1 MNSTRYSSFFRLSRR
16 ALAWSTAGL
25 IVGGVLVGAWQNDN
39 LNQASGEYLNRLF
52 AGLSDDDKRD
62 PKYAVGSLNVAPGLE
77 ARLFAAEPMLTNPT
91 NIDVDAR
98 GRVWVCEAY
107 NYRANISGNP
117 TRPEG
122 DRILI
127 LEDTN
132 GDGQADV
139 TKTFYQGPELVSPL
153 GVWVQGNKVIVSDS
167 PNVFVFTD
175 ENGDDKADKKELLF
189 TGLSG
194 ADHDHG
200 MHSFVFGPD
209 GKWYFNFGNEGK
221 QIRDKDGKAIF
232 DRTTGKEIDTKNYR
246 QGMVFRCNPDGSDME
261 VLGQNFR
268 NNFEVALDSYGT
280 MWQSDN
286 DDDGNKGVR
295 INYVMEYGNYG
306 YTDEMTGAG
315 WRVNRTNLE
324 ATIPLQH
331 WHLNDPGVVPNLLQT
346 GAGSP
351 TGIILYEGKLLPEVF
366 QGQMIHCDAG
376 PNIVRSYPVTKDGA
390 GYKATIV
397 PLLEGVRD
405 QWFRPSDVCVAPDGS
420 LLISDW
426 YDPGVG
432 GHQAGDQNRG
442 RVYRVAPPNTP
453 YKIPKVDL
461 ATTAGA
467 VEALQSP
474 NMAIRYA
481 AWNKLHDLG
490 TKAEKDLAKLY
501 KTSPDPRM
509 KARAL
514 WLLSKLDGKGKKYIE
529 TALKESD
536 PNLRIT
542 GLRAARE
549 LKTDIIPYVKQL
561 VNDTDPQVRRECAIA
576 LRRNTSPEAP
586 DLWAQLAAKH
596 DGKDRW
602 YLEALGIGADG
613 QWDAYY
619 AAWLKRSGA
628 NPVATDAGK
637 DIVWRART
645 KESVPLLASLA
656 GDSKTDLTSRLRY
669 FRAFDFNPGAT
680 EKSTALLSILKT
692 NPNDVQITKLAL
704 RHLDQNFVK
713 NSPEAMASLTKLL
726 DETYGK
732 PEYMEMV
739 SRYEPVAENPRLLA
753 LSQKQFND
761 IVGRDATR
769 QLLKQGGGK
778 QVWEIL
784 NGSNPEAA
792 INMVSALRWVGTK
805 ESLEM
810 LKTIALDEKRPTLL
824 RKEATRAIGGSND
837 GEEMILSLLRSG
849 QIKPEYKT
857 AAVQGVSNTWR
868 KKVRTEAASYLD
880 GAKGAEGK
888 KLPAIP
894 DLLAMTGDAGRG
906 LTVFKTNCAICHQIN
921 SEGMDFGP
929 KLSEIGSKLPK
940 EGQYLSILYP
950 DAGVSFGYEGF
961 EVKFKD
967 GSTVSGII
975 SSKTETDLQMKFPGG
990 VVSDYKMSDV
1000 VSMKQMDASMMPSG
1014 LQENM
1019 STQELVDL
1027 VDYLSSL
1034 KKK

>member
-1 MNSTRYSSFFRLSRR
+1 MNSTRYSSLFRLSGR
-16 ALAWSTAGL
+16 ALAWSAAGL

-39 LNQASGEYLNRLF
+39 LNQASRAYLDRLF
-52 AGLSDDDKRD
+52 AGLSDDDKHD

-77 ARLFAAEPMLTNPT
+77 AKLFAAEPMLTNPT

-107 NYRANISGNP
+107 NYRAAINGNP

-153 GVWVQGNKVIVSDS
+153 GIWVQGNKVIVSDS

-221 QIRDKDGKAIF
+221 QIRDKNGKALF
-232 DRTTGKEIDTKNYR
+232 DRNTGKEIDLNNYR
-246 QGMVFRCNPDGSDME
+246 QGMVFRCNPDGSEME

-268 NNFEVALDSYGT
+268 NNYEVALDSYGT

-315 WRVNRTNLE
+315 WRANRTNLE
-324 ATIPLQH
+324 ATIPQQH

-351 TGIILYEGKLLPEVF
+351 TGIIVYEGKLLPQVF
-366 QGQMIHCDAG
+366 QGQIIHCDAG
-376 PNIVRSYPVTKDGA
+376 PNIVRSYPVTNDGA

-397 PLLEGVRD
+397 PVLEGVRD

-420 LLISDW
+420 LLVSDW

-442 RVYRVAPPNTP
+442 RVYRLAPPNTP
-453 YKIPKVDL
+453 YKMPKVDL
-461 ATTAGA
+461 ATPAGA

-481 AWNKLHDLG
+481 AWNKLHDWG

-501 KTSPDPRM
+501 KSSPDPRM

-514 WLLSKLDGKGKKYIE
+514 WLLSKLDGKGRKYIE

-549 LKTDIIPYVKQL
+549 LKMDLIPYVKQL
-561 VNDTDPQVRRECAIA
+561 VADADPQVRRECAIA

-586 DLWAQLAAKH
+586 DLWAQLAARH

-619 AAWLKRSGA
+619 SAWLKRSGA
-628 NPVATDAGK
+628 NPIGTDGGK

-645 KESVPLLASLA
+645 KEAVPLLARLA
-656 GDSKTDLTSRLRY
+656 GDSQTDLAGRLRY

-680 EKSTALLSILKT
+680 EKSSALLGILKS
-692 NPNDVQITKLAL
+692 NANDVQITKLAL
-704 RHLDQNFVK
+704 RHLDPNFVK

-726 DETYGK
+726 NETYGK
-732 PEYMEMV
+732 PEYVEMV
-739 SRYEPVAENPRLLA
+739 ARYEPVAENPRLLA
-753 LSQKQFND
+753 LSQKLFND
-761 IVGRDATR
+761 PTGRDATR

-778 QVWEIL
+778 LVWDVL

-792 INMVSALRWVGTK
+792 VNMASALRWVGNK

-810 LKTIALDEKRPTLL
+810 LKTVALDENRPAPL

-849 QIKPEYKT
+849 QIKDDYKK
-857 AAVQGVSNTWR
+857 AAVQGVSNSWR
-868 KKVRTEAASYLD
+868 KKVRMEAASYLD

-888 KLPAIP
+888 KMPAIP

-906 LTVFKTNCAICHQIN
+906 VNVFKTNCSICHQVN
-921 SEGMDFGP
+921 SDGMDFGP

-940 EGQYLSILYP
+940 EAQYLSILYP
-950 DAGVSFGYEGF
+950 DAGISFGYEGF

-967 GSTVSGII
+967 GSTVSGIV

-990 VVSDYKMSDV
+990 VVTNYKMSDV
-1000 VSMKQMDASMMPSG
+1000 VSMKQMDASMMPAG

>member
-1 MNSTRYSSFFRLSRR
+1 MNSTRYSSLFRMSRR
-16 ALAWSTAGL
+16 ALALSTAGL
-25 IVGGVLVGAWQNDN
+25 IVGGVLIGAWQNDN
-39 LNQASGEYLNRLF
+39 LNQASRAYLDRLF
-52 AGLSDDDKRD
+52 AGLSDDDKHD

-77 ARLFAAEPMLTNPT
+77 ATLFASEPMLSNPT

-107 NYRANISGNP
+107 NYRANITGSA

-127 LEDTN
+127 LEDNN
-132 GDGQADV
+132 GDGKADV
-139 TKTFYQGPELVSPL
+139 SKVFYQGPELVAPL

-167 PNVFVFTD
+167 PNVYVFTD
-175 ENGDDKADKKELLF
+175 ENGDDKADKKEILF
-189 TGLSG
+189 TGISG

-200 MHSFVFGPD
+200 LHSFLFGPD

-232 DRTTGKEIDTKNYR
+232 DRNTGKEIDLKNYR
-246 QGMVFRCNPDGSDME
+246 QGMVFRCNPDGSEME

-268 NNFEVALDSYGT
+268 NNYEVALDSYGT

-324 ATIPLQH
+324 PTIPLQH

-351 TGIILYEGKLLPEVF
+351 TGIILYEGKLLPQVF
-366 QGQMIHCDAG
+366 QGQIIHCDAG
-376 PNIVRSYPVTKDGA
+376 PNIVRSYPVTNDGA

-397 PLLEGVRD
+397 PLLEGARD

-420 LLISDW
+420 LIISDW

-432 GHQAGDQNRG
+432 GHQAGDLNRG

-461 ATTAGA
+461 ATNAGA
-467 VEALQSP
+467 IEALQNP
-474 NMAIRYA
+474 NMAIRSA

-490 TKAEKDLAKLY
+490 AKAEKDLAKLY
-501 KTSPDPRM
+501 NTSPDPRM

-514 WLLSKLDGKGKKYIE
+514 WLLSKLSNGKKYIE
-529 TALKESD
+529 TALKD
-536 PNLRIT
+536 ANPNLRIT

-549 LKTDIIPYVKQL
+549 LKTDVIPYVKQL
-561 VNDTDPQVRRECAIA
+561 INDTDPQVRRECAIA
-576 LRRNTSPEAP
+576 LRRNKSPEAP

-613 QWDAYY
+613 QWDSYY
-619 AAWLKRSGA
+619 SAWLKRAGA
-628 NPVATDAGK
+628 NPTATDAGK

-656 GDSKTDLTSRLRY
+656 GDSKTDLTGRLRY
-669 FRAFDFNPGAT
+669 FRAFDFNPGLT
-680 EKSTALLSILKT
+680 EKSNALLTLLKN

-704 RHLDQNFVK
+704 RHLDQDFVK
-713 NSPEAMASLTKLL
+713 KTPEAMAALTKLL

-739 SRYEPVAENPRLLA
+739 MRYEPVAENQRLLE
-753 LSQKQFND
+753 LSKKQPND
-761 IVGRDATR
+761 LMGRDATR

-778 QVWEIL
+778 MVWDIVD
-784 NGSNPEAA
+784 GSNQDAA
-792 INMVSALRWVGTK
+792 LGMISALRWVGSK
-805 ESLEM
+805 ESLDM
-810 LKTIALDEKRPTLL
+810 LQKVALDDNRPSLL

-837 GEEMILSLLRSG
+837 GEMVILTLLREG
-849 QIKPEYKT
+849 KIKPEYKT
-857 AAVQGVSNTWR
+857 AAVQGVSTTWR
-868 KKVRTEAASYLD
+868 KKVRMEAASYLD

-894 DLLAMTGDAGRG
+894 DLLAMTGDASRG
-906 LTVFKTNCAICHQIN
+906 VALFKTNCSICHQIN
-921 SEGMDFGP
+921 GEGMDFGP

-950 DAGVSFGYEGF
+950 DAGISFGYEGF
-961 EVKFKD
+961 EVKLKD

-990 VVSDYKMSDV
+990 VVTNYKMSDV
-1000 VSMKQMDASMMPSG
+1000 ASMKQMDASMMPSG

-1034 KKK
+1034 KRK

>member
-1 MNSTRYSSFFRLSRR
+1 MNPTRYSNRFRLSSR
-16 ALAWSTAGL
+16 LTGLSTAGL
-25 IVGGVLVGAWQNDN
+25 LIGGILVGAWQNDN
-39 LNQASGEYLNRLF
+39 LNQASGTYLERLF

-77 ARLFAAEPMLTNPT
+77 AKLFAAEPMLTNPT

-107 NYRANISGNP
+107 NYRAGINGNP

-153 GVWVQGNKVIVSDS
+153 GIWVQGNKVIVSDS

-221 QIRDKDGKAIF
+221 QIRDKDGKPLF
-232 DRTTGKEIDTKNYR
+232 DRSTGKEIDLKNFR
-246 QGMVFRCNPDGSDME
+246 QGMVFRCNPDGSEME
-261 VLGQNFR
+261 VLGHNFR
-268 NNFEVALDSYGT
+268 NNYEVALDSYGA

-315 WRVNRTNLE
+315 WRANRTNLE
-324 ATIPLQH
+324 SSIPLQH

-351 TGIILYEGKLLPEVF
+351 TGIIVYEGKLLPQVF
-366 QGQMIHCDAG
+366 QGQVIHCDAG
-376 PNIVRSYPVTKDGA
+376 PNVVRAYPVTNDGA

-397 PLLEGVRD
+397 PVLEGVRD

-420 LLISDW
+420 LIISDW

-453 YKIPKVDL
+453 YKIPAVNL

-481 AWNKLHDLG
+481 AWNKLYELG
-490 TKAEKDLAKLY
+490 AKAEKDLAKLY
-501 KTSPDPRM
+501 KSSPDPRM

-514 WLLSKLDGKGKKYIE
+514 WLLSKLGAKGKKYIE

-536 PNLRIT
+536 PNLRIA
-542 GLRAARE
+542 GLRAARQ
-549 LKTDIIPYVKQL
+549 LKGDVIPYVKLL
-561 VNDTDPQVRRECAIA
+561 VNDPDPQVRRECAIA
-576 LRRNTSPEAP
+576 LHRNTSPEAP
-586 DLWAQLAAKH
+586 DLWAQLAARH
-596 DGKDRW
+596 DGNDRW
-602 YLEALGIGADG
+602 FLEALGIGADG
-613 QWDAYY
+613 QWDTYY
-619 AAWLKRSGA
+619 TAWLKRSGA
-628 NPVATDAGK
+628 NPLSTAGGK

-645 KESVPLLASLA
+645 KEAVPLLASLA
-656 GDSKTDLTSRLRY
+656 GDPQTDLTERLRY

-680 EKSTALLSILKT
+680 EKSNALLTILKN
-692 NPNDVQITKLAL
+692 NPSDVQITKLAL

-713 NSPEAMASLTKLL
+713 NSPEAMAALTKLL

-732 PEYMEMV
+732 PDYMEMV
-739 SRYEPVAENPRLLA
+739 SRYEPAAENPRLLA

-761 IVGRDATR
+761 PIGRDATR

-778 QVWEIL
+778 LVWEVI
-784 NGSNPEAA
+784 NGTNPEAA
-792 INMVSALRWVGTK
+792 VNMASALRWVGSK
-805 ESLEM
+805 ESLDI
-810 LKTIALDEKRPTLL
+810 LKTVALDENRPKAL
-824 RKEATRAIGGSND
+824 RREATRAIGGSND
-837 GEEMILSLLRSG
+837 GEELILSMLRSG
-849 QIKPEYKT
+849 QIKDEYKA
-857 AAVQGVSNTWR
+857 AAVQGVSTTWR
-868 KKVRTEAASYLD
+868 KKVRMEAASYLD
-880 GAKGAEGK
+880 GGKGTTGK
-888 KLPAIP
+888 KMPGIP
-894 DLLAMTGDAGRG
+894 DLLAMTGDASRG
-906 LTVFKTNCAICHQIN
+906 LNVFKTNCSICHQIN
-921 SEGMDFGP
+921 GAGMDFGP

-940 EGQYLSILYP
+940 EGQYLAILYP
-950 DAGVSFGYEGF
+950 DAGISFGYEGF

-967 GSTVSGII
+967 GSTVSGIV

-990 VVSDYKMSDV
+990 VVTDYKMSDV
-1000 VSMKQMDASMMPSG
+1000 VSMKQLDASMMPSG

-1027 VDYLSSL
+1027 VDYLASL
-1034 KKK
+1034 KRK